1 MSLDQHNMKNLRII
15 GFLVALMS
23 VFVVTPARSADAP
36 ASEIEQLSG
45 VAFGKGGDRELRMNI
60 LRPKQKA
67 AMPMP
72 VVVYIFGGGWRSGNR
87 SQGIGPLTPLAEKG
101 YFCASIE
108 YRLSTEA
115 VFPAQIED
123 CKCAIRFLRA
133 KAKEYNL
140 DPDRIAVW
148 GSSAGGHLAALLGT
162 SGGVKELEGTGGWPE
177 FSSRVQAVVDWFG
190 PTDFLR
196 MDAAGSSMK
205 HDSATSPESLLIGG
219 PIQENKEKAAKA
231 SPLTYVSKEGPAF
244 LIMHGDQD
252 PLVPIN
258 QSELLVNA
266 LRKAGIKVRYEIFP
280 GAQHG
285 FVGDLADNMVLQY
298 LDETLKGLK
307 PEKPLRVPSAAIP
320 TELPPEQK

>member
-1 MSLDQHNMKNLRII
+1 MSA
-15 GFLVALMS
+15 FVA
-23 VFVVTPARSADAP
+23 TPARSADAP
-36 ASEIEQLSG
+36 VSGIEQLSG
-45 VAFGKGGDRELRMNI
+45 VEFGKGGDRELRMNI

-67 AMPMP
+67 TMPMP
-72 VVVYIFGGGWRSGNR
+72 VVVYIFGGGWRTGDR
-87 SQGIGPLTPLAEKG
+87 SQGIAPLTPLAEKG

-108 YRLSTEA
+108 YRLSQEA

-148 GSSAGGHLAALLGT
+148 GASAGGHLAALLGT
-162 SGGVKELEGTGGWPE
+162 SGGVKELEGTGGWSE
-177 FSSRVQAVVDWFG
+177 FSSRVQVAVDWFG

-196 MDAAGSSMK
+196 MDAAGSRMK
-205 HDSATSPESLLIGG
+205 HDAAESSESRLIGG
-219 PIQENKEKAAKA
+219 PIQENKVKTAKA
-231 SPLTYVSKEGPAF
+231 SPLTYVTKDDSTF

-258 QSELLVNA
+258 QSELLVSA
-266 LRKAGIKVRYEIFP
+266 LRKAGVKVRYEIFP

-285 FVGDLADNMVLQY
+285 FVGELAENMVMEFL
-298 LDETLKGLK
+298 EENLKGVK

-320 TELPPEQK
+320 TEFPAEKK